1 MENSYIYK
9 ESELADHNID
19 ILGKAISWKNV
30 QTREYKVQSNDK
42 LKQKKNIKKK
52 KFKEEEGAGT
62 EHPKSRDNQNLSV
75 RSTLKKGKKVELNH
89 YIS

>member
-30 QTREYKVQSNDK
+30 
-42 LKQKKNIKKK
+42 
-52 KFKEEEGAGT
+52 
-62 EHPKSRDNQNLSV
+62 
-75 RSTLKKGKKVELNH
+75 
-89 YIS
+89 